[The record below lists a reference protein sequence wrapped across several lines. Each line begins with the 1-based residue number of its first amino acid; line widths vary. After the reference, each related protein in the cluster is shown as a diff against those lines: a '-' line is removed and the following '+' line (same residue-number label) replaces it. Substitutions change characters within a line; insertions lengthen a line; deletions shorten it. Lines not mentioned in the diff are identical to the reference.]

1 MDPLTGAMTFA
12 TLIGLVCN
20 WRQERSAADEDRFK
34 SFMTWLEI
42 HQHNDLKERIHGS
55 DELTRG
61 LHELLAQDLASIS
74 SQLEIIAGS
83 IAAVG
88 SRLDALAPLVKGS
101 GSFTDALST
110 QACEILKLLASDPGA
125 GRLTYI
131 RQSGNGTLGAVIF
144 MIIPAGIQFGIDQPK
159 FVDDDLSQLTH
170 LGFISHSGFTD
181 RRMPIYSLTRAGDR
195 FAATLPEVVLRRAGD
210 PGES

>member
-34 SFMTWLEI
+34 SFMTWLEF

-61 LHELLAQDLASIS
+61 LHDLLAQDLASIS

-110 QACEILKLLASDPGA
+110 QACEILKMLASHQGP

-131 RQSGNGTLGAVIF
+131 RQNRGGELGAVVF
-144 MIIPAGIQFGIDQPK
+144 MVIPDGQQFGVKQPK
-159 FVDDDLSQLTH
+159 FVDDDLSQLAL
-170 LGFISHSGFTD
+170 LGFIKHSEFT
-181 RRMPIYSLTRAGDR
+181 RSGMPIYSLTRAGDS
-195 FAATLPEVVLRRAGD
+195 FAATLPEIGFTRAGD

>member
-42 HQHNDLKERIHGS
+42 HQHNDLKERINGS

-61 LHELLAQDLASIS
+61 LHDLLAQDLALIS

-88 SRLDALAPLVKGS
+88 SRLDALAPLVKS
-101 GSFTDALST
+101 SRSFTEDLSE
-110 QACEILKLLASDPGA
+110 QACRILKILASNPGA
-125 GRLTYI
+125 GRLTYM
-131 RQSGNGTLGAVIF
+131 RFSGRSRLGVVEF
-144 MIIPAGIQFGIDQPK
+144 MIIPNGMNFQVGQPK
-159 FVDDDLSQLTH
+159 FIDDDLSQLEFF
-170 LGFISHSGFTD
+170 GFISQSGINND
-181 RRMPIYSLTRAGDR
+181 GAPIYSLTRAGDR
-195 FAATLPEVVLRRAGD
+195 FAATLPEVVLTRASD